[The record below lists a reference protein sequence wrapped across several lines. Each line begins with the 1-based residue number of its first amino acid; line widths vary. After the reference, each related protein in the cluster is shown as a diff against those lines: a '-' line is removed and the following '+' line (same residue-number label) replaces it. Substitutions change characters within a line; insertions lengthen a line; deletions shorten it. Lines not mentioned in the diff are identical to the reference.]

1 MAKEINR
8 GSLRL
13 VSTVL
18 LAAVL
23 WHRGAEA
30 AELRIC
36 VDKSSPAASMDERLA
51 RAIGRIRNSPVDIS
65 RFDGRGDTDDGLS
78 ARKLAKLAAGCDL
91 VMGFPVDVQAE
102 YVPEGVNA
110 TRPYART
117 GFALVTRSGKIDSL
131 DQLPAGTSVG
141 VTYMTAPNLYFS
153 DHPRLTSQVF
163 ETDVQVLR
171 ALRHREIGAAMLWRP
186 FLARQLDR
194 TKSPAWHV
202 SALNEP
208 HAAWN
213 LVALY
218 DKPHRPAAEM
228 FEQAID
234 GLRGSGELERILSP
248 YAEPPPVTPAA
259 AASVSL
265 RGRSAF
271 IASRWPAANLLLAV
285 ARKSQVDGKA
295 PPALYTDDQAAAGKQ
310 VFLDKCAMCHGPN
323 LEGRA
328 GPALK
333 GGTFATAQ
341 AHFTVGD
348 VFKIVSQNMPAPAP
362 GTLAHEDYVNIMSFL
377 LQQNGYP
384 SGATPLEFDNAAK
397 SKVKLIYRET
407 HAN

>member
-13 VSTVL
+13 VSAAL

-36 VDKSSPAASMDERLA
+36 VDRSSPAATMDERLA
-51 RAIGRIRNSPVDIS
+51 QAVGRAQSSRVDID

-78 ARKLAKLAAGCDL
+78 ARKLARLAAGCDL

-102 YVPEGVNA
+102 YLPDGVSA

-117 GFALVTRSGKIDSL
+117 GFALVTRSRSTDSL
-131 DQLPAGTSVG
+131 DQLPEGTSVG

-153 DHPRLTSQVF
+153 DHPKLTPQVF
-163 ETDVQVLR
+163 ETDVQALR
-171 ALRHREIGAAMLWRP
+171 ALQRGEIGAAMLWRP
-186 FLARQLDR
+186 FLARQLGR
-194 TKSPAWHV
+194 NAGATWHV

-218 DKPHRPAAEM
+218 SKPRQPAARQ
-228 FEQAID
+228 FEQAVEE
-234 GLRGSGELERILSP
+234 LRRSGELVRILSP
-248 YAEPPPVTPAA
+248 YAEPPPAPPAA
-259 AASVSL
+259 AAGVGL
-265 RGRSAF
+265 RGRPAPIATRWSA
-271 IASRWPAANLLLAV
+271 ADLMLAV
-285 ARKSQVDGKA
+285 AKKSAGGGKA

-333 GGTFATAQ
+333 GNSFATPQ

-362 GTLAHEDYVNIMSFL
+362 GTLAHDDYVKIMSFL

-384 SGATPLEFDNAAK
+384 SGGTPLDFDTAAK
-397 SKVKLIYRET
+397 SKVKLIYHEIK
-407 HAN
+407 AN